1 MAAIT
6 HPPVKMFGAITK
18 RDDEKRLVFGW
29 AYMAK
34 RVGGDAVVDHSGDR
48 VDNIDLLEQSAYE
61 YVLMSREGDV
71 MHTQKQV
78 SVLVE
83 SMLFTP
89 EKCEA
94 LGLAKDALP
103 VGWWVGFK
111 VLDDDAWEGVKSG
124 KYAMFSIEGVGR
136 YAEAA

>member
-1 MAAIT
+1 MATKAQ
-6 HPPVKMFGAITK
+6 PMVKLVGSIAK
-18 RDDEKRLVFGW
+18 RDDDKRLVFGW

-34 RVGGDAVVDHSGDR
+34 RAGGDAVVDHSGDR
-48 VDNIDLLEQSAYE
+48 VDNIELLELSAYE

-71 MHTQKQV
+71 MHTQKRA
-78 SVLVE
+78 SVLIE
-83 SMLFTP
+83 SMVFTP